1 MSLKQF
7 FSIFLCCLSFA
18 VWSQQIQPDRFIKHR
33 VKAKETL
40 YGLTQKYNI
49 SIQQLLDFNPLVE
62 KVGLKKRMNLRIPV
76 YLTQSVSQ
84 NDTPQQ
90 SKDSTPANT
99 IHTVKPK
106 ETKWRLAYQY
116 GTTIAALE
124 ALNPHIKAG
133 LKIGQTLK
141 IPSGAVVKPIPEQD
155 DSFNYYTVLP
165 KEGYYRIE
173 KKLGVGKAQ
182 LDSLNPQ
189 LLQGGLKA
197 GMILKIPKK
206 ETVNF
211 QIQDDLLIERVSLMD
226 SMIKRKN
233 VNLALLLPFKLNAI
247 PMDSLHLVQDLM
259 RTRNLHTV
267 ALDFYFGVRMAAETA
282 AKAGI
287 SVDMSVFDTQNSM
300 MKIRQMTLDHD
311 FSSYDAL
318 IGPLIPTNFNYAA
331 TLSPLRE
338 VPKVSPL
345 STVPITIKE
354 NVYQSV
360 SLKQTL
366 RDRMFEY
373 LERELDT
380 THHVVVI
387 ADSLNRGVENELMK
401 RFPRAI
407 SIRPEKS
414 GYVLPE
420 LLDTLLVDSLPNKV
434 ILETESFP
442 VISSVLSQIN
452 AQNTVSRTVQLFTTY
467 RDNIYDSET
476 LSRNQM
482 GGVQFTYTSH
492 FKPLAIGTEDP
503 FKLAYIRRFGK
514 VPNRE
519 AIRGY
524 DLVLDIILRI
534 AFSGSI
540 QQSVS
545 VGETEYNGNR
555 FYYVE
560 DANGGYRNMG
570 YYILQ
575 HQGYDVV
582 ELKK

>member
-7 FSIFLCCLSFA
+7 FTIFFCCLTIA
-18 VWSQQIQPDRFIKHR
+18 VYSQQNQPDRFISHR

-40 YGLTQKYNI
+40 QGLSRKYNI
-49 SIQQLLDFNPLVE
+49 TIDQLVDFNPIVG

-76 YLTQSVSQ
+76 YSNGFVT
-84 NDTPQQ
+84 
-90 SKDSTPANT
+90 SKDTVEPTNDSIPLNRT
-99 IHTVKPK
+99 HRVKPK

-124 ALNPHIKAG
+124 ELNPEIKAG
-133 LKIGQTLK
+133 LKYGQLIK
-141 IPSGAVVKPIPEQD
+141 IPNRTTAKPLLEKD
-155 DSFNYYTVLP
+155 DRFNYYNVLP
-165 KEGYYRIE
+165 GEGYYRIE
-173 KKLGVGKAQ
+173 KKLGVSQSQ
-182 LDSLNPQ
+182 LDSLNPE
-189 LLQGGLKA
+189 LLMGGLKA

-206 ETVNF
+206 ETENF
-211 QIQDDLLIERVSLMD
+211 HIQDDLLIERVSLMD
-226 SMIKRKN
+226 SMMKRKN
-233 VNLALLLPFKLNAI
+233 INLALFLPFKLNTI
-247 PMDSLHLVQDLM
+247 PMDSLDLVRDLL
-259 RTRNLHTV
+259 RTRNLHTIT
-267 ALDFYFGVRMAAETA
+267 LDFYFGARMAVETA
-282 AKAGI
+282 AKAGL
-287 SVDMSVFDTQNSM
+287 SVDLSVFDTENSM
-300 MKIRQMTLDHD
+300 MKIRQMTLDQD

-331 TLSPLRE
+331 TLAPLRT

-345 STVPITIKE
+345 STVPITIQE

-360 SLKQTL
+360 SLKETL

-373 LERELDT
+373 LERKLDT
-380 THHVVVI
+380 THHVVII
-387 ADSLNRGVENELMK
+387 ADSLNRGVESELMK
-401 RFPRAI
+401 RFPRSI

-420 LLDTLLVDSLPNKV
+420 LLDSLLVDSLPNKV

-442 VISSVLSQIN
+442 LISSVLSQIN

-467 RDNIYDSET
+467 RDKIYDSET

-482 GGVQFTYTSH
+482 GGVRFTYTAQ
-492 FKPLAIGTEDP
+492 FKPLAMGTGDS

-524 DLVLDIILRI
+524 DLVLDILLRI
-534 AFSGSI
+534 AFSGSMKESI
-540 QQSVS
+540 AI
-545 VGETEYNGNR
+545 GETEYNGNR

-560 DANGGYRNMG
+560 DTNGGYRNLG
-570 YYILQ
+570 YYVLQ

-582 ELKK
+582 EIKK